1 MYRHV
6 FAARAFII
14 PSLPSSAFQIALEL
28 YKAGTQSRGSL
39 SKFLLSSIS
48 SGVGGCL
55 KNVPIIFFRQT
66 YGIIPAYFMHVHLT
80 SI

>member
-28 YKAGTQSRGSL
+28 YKAGTQSGGSL

-48 SGVGGCL
+48 SEVGGCL
-55 KNVPIIFFRQT
+55 ENLPIMFFFRQT
-66 YGIIPAYFMHVHLT
+66 YGHKNY
-80 SI
+80 SS